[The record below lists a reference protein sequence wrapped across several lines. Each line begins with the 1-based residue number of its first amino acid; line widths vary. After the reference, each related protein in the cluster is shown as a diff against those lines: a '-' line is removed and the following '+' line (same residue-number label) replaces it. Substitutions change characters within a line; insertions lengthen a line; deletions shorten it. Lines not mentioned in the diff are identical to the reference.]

1 MAAEGQGTIH
11 VELHGPTV
19 EGLATP
25 ILDKALQGAIHEVA
39 DYARFQ
45 VMITEEATFINP
57 TGYYTSK
64 TTLTPLSP
72 TSYSLNDGG
81 VIYGP
86 WLEGV
91 GSRNSPVTRFP
102 GYHIYR
108 KTKNSI
114 AQKQKAIVQAWLER
128 TVHEL

>member
-1 MAAEGQGTIH
+1 MADEGQGTIH
-11 VELHGPTV
+11 VRLAGPTV
-19 EGLATP
+19 EGFATP
-25 ILDKALQGAIHEVA
+25 MVEKMLEGATHEVA
-39 DYARFQ
+39 DYAKFQ
-45 VMITEEATFINP
+45 VMITEEETFINP

-72 TSYSLNDGG
+72 TSYSLNDGM

-91 GSRNSPVTRFP
+91 GSRNAPVTRFP

-114 AQKQKAIVQAWLER
+114 AQKSKAIVDAWVER
-128 TVHEL
+128 TVKLL

>member
-1 MAAEGQGTIH
+1 MGQGSIH
-11 VELHGPTV
+11 VRLVGPTV
-19 EGLATP
+19 EGYALP
-25 ILDKALQGAIHEVA
+25 IVDDMLKGAIHEVA
-39 DYARFQ
+39 DYAKFQ
-45 VMITEEATFINP
+45 VMITEEETFQNP

-72 TSYSLNDGG
+72 YSYSLNDGG

-86 WLEGV
+86 WLEGI

-114 AQKQKAIVQAWLER
+114 AQRSKAIVDAWVAR
-128 TVHEL
+128 TVGKL

>member
-1 MAAEGQGTIH
+1 MGQGNIH
-11 VELHGPTV
+11 VRLEGPTV
-19 EGLATP
+19 KGHAKPIVDAMLA
-25 ILDKALQGAIHEVA
+25 GATREVA
-39 DYARFQ
+39 DYAKFQ
-45 VMITEEATFINP
+45 IMITEESTFKNP

-64 TTLTPLSP
+64 TTLMPLSP
-72 TSYSLNDGG
+72 YAYSVNDGG

-91 GSRNSPVTRFP
+91 GSRNRPRPGFP

-114 AQKQKAIVQAWLER
+114 AQKAKAIVDAWVSR
-128 TVHEL
+128 TVKEL